1 MLHCIIIS
9 NSNDP
14 PNVSTSRCTQEL
26 LRLVEANLTGV
37 ELLDADE
44 LKMKRVEYMEQS
56 LEKKQ
61 LISLAP
67 NYSCVKCPN
76 FNQHVC
82 NYKFISKIVTFVSAV

>member
-1 MLHCIIIS
+1 M
-9 NSNDP
+9 
-14 PNVSTSRCTQEL
+14 

-56 LEKKQ
+56 LEKKR

-67 NYSCVKCPN
+67 NYSCVKCPS
-76 FNQHVC
+76 FQP
-82 NYKFISKIVTFVSAV
+82 TRMQL